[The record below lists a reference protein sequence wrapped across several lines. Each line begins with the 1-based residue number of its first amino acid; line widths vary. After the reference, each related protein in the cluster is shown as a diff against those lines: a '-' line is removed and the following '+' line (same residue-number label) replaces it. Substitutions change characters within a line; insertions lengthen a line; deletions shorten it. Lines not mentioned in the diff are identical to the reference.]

1 MADEERIELIQRAL
15 LEELRRQGER
25 HGVSVDDNGVWA
37 QVDGSFKL
45 RPIALAILT
54 ALDSRDGQS

>member
-25 HGVSVDDNGVWA
+25 HGVTVEDNGEWA
-37 QVDGSFKL
+37 QVDGAFKL
-45 RPIALAILT
+45 RSLALAVLA
-54 ALDSRDGQS
+54 ALDG